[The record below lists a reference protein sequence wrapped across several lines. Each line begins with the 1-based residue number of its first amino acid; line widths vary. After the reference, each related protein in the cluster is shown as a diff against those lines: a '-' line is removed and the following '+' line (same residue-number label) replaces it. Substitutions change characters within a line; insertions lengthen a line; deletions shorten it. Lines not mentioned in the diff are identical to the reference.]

1 MQFWYA
7 HMMVHSFRVSNS
19 GQRPCHLLP
28 LQYTEKQAD
37 VYMETNRPAPSH
49 MLKMT
54 FLCLL
59 TEKKKKKGLIMHK
72 HNNFL

>member
-19 GQRPCHLLP
+19 GQRPRHLLP

-37 VYMETNRPAPSH
+37 VYMETNTPAPSH

-59 TEKKKKKGLIMHK
+59 TGKKKRI
-72 HNNFL
+72 NYAQT